1 MIRTVQEFLDF
12 VENDS
17 ALTNIKDVELVDKG
31 DVVVVKKLPVA
42 FDNYEHNEKEEKKN
56 NFKRFLHQ
64 SLGKEIV
71 FEDEKQFNT
80 NDFPVSEID
89 VSFEESLD
97 DFESDET
104 PSFGVSKPNEKDEVD
119 PLTIITFNPADTE
132 TKKRITPFKII
143 LKVDEVLFNAL
154 YRSGIISNTDLVR
167 VRDMLK
173 PVYDKRLV
181 LSHSKRDGLIDT
193 VHLTFKNTL
202 VETDTVEIE
211 EEALLFIILF
221 INKLYGKAY
230 RSSYMPVFE
239 HFNEFLANGLTL
251 SSGSRIEPLSNEFA
265 LQKFISNRIREK
277 IQNKDAFT
285 FINQCIV
292 DHLKPLQSV
301 LFNHEDELMQKADQN
316 KKLVLTAIDHGFLDY
331 NDDIKFYL
339 NVVDV
344 NKLAV
349 LYSAFITK
357 FYVQAIYYGIDEH
370 FKLNKAK

>member
-1 MIRTVQEFLDF
+1 MIRTVQEFLEF

-17 ALTNIKDVELVDKG
+17 GLTNVKGVELVDDG
-31 DVVVVKKLPVA
+31 DVVIVKKLPSA
-42 FDNYEHNEKEEKKN
+42 FDNYAQNEVEKYKN
-56 NFKRFLHQ
+56 TFKIFLKQ
-64 SLGKEIV
+64 NLGKEIV

-80 NDFPVSEID
+80 NDFPLSEID
-89 VSFEESLD
+89 VSFED
-97 DFESDET
+97 DFESDDT
-104 PSFGVSKPNEKDEVD
+104 PTFGVSKPDKEDEID

-143 LKVDEVLFNAL
+143 FKVDEVLFNAL

-181 LSHSKRDGLIDT
+181 LSHSKRNGLIDT

-202 VETDTVEIE
+202 VETDTVELE

-221 INKLYGKAY
+221 INKTYSKAY

-339 NVVDV
+339 NVVDL

-349 LYSAFITK
+349 QYSAFITK
-357 FYVQAIYYGIDEH
+357 YYVQAIYYGIDEH
-370 FKLNKAK
+370 FKLNKNK

>member
-1 MIRTVQEFLDF
+1 MIRTVQEFLEF
-12 VENDS
+12 IENNS
-17 ALTNIKDVELVDKG
+17 ALTNIKDVELIDKG

-42 FDNYEHNEKEEKKN
+42 FENFEHNEMEEKKN
-56 NFKRFLHQ
+56 NFKKFLHQ

-71 FEDEKQFNT
+71 FENDKQFNT
-80 NDFPVSEID
+80 NDFPVSEI
-89 VSFEESLD
+89 EESLD
-97 DFESDET
+97 DFESDDT
-104 PSFGVSKPNEKDEVD
+104 PSFGVSKPNSKDEVD
-119 PLTIITFNPADTE
+119 PLTIITFNPIDTE

-173 PVYDKRLV
+173 PVYNQRLV

-193 VHLTFKNTL
+193 VYLTFKNTL
-202 VETDTVEIE
+202 IETDTVELE

-221 INKLYGKAY
+221 INKTYSKAY

-239 HFNEFLANGLTL
+239 HFNEFLDNGLTL

-265 LQKFISNRIREK
+265 LQKFISSRIRES
-277 IQNKDAFT
+277 IQNKDAFI

-301 LFNHEDELMQKADQN
+301 LFNHEDALMQKADQN
-316 KKLVLTAIDHGFLDY
+316 KKLIMKAINDGFLDY

-339 NVVDV
+339 NVVDL

-349 LYSAFITK
+349 QYSAFITK
-357 FYVQAIYYGIDEH
+357 YYVQAIYYGIDEH
-370 FKLNKAK
+370 FKLNKNK

>member
-1 MIRTVQEFLDF
+1 MIRTVPEFLEF
-12 VENDS
+12 IENDS
-17 ALTNIKDVELVDKG
+17 GLSNIKDVELVDKG

-42 FDNYEHNEKEEKKN
+42 FDNYEHNELEEKKN
-56 NFKRFLHQ
+56 NFKKFLHQ
-64 SLGKEIV
+64 SLGKEII
-71 FEDEKQFNT
+71 FEDQKQFKT
-80 NDFPVSEID
+80 NDFPLSEID
-89 VSFEESLD
+89 VSFEEPLHDFDSD
-97 DFESDET
+97 DT
-104 PSFGVSKPNEKDEVD
+104 PSFGVSKPDSNDEVD

-132 TKKRITPFKII
+132 TKKRIAPYKII

-173 PVYDKRLV
+173 PVYDQRLV

-202 VETDTVEIE
+202 VETDTVELE

-221 INKLYGKAY
+221 INKTYGKAY
-230 RSSYMPVFE
+230 RSSYMPVFQ
-239 HFNEFLANGLTL
+239 HFNDLLANGLTL

-265 LQKFISNRIREK
+265 LQKFISNRNLNR

-285 FINQCIV
+285 FINQCIIT
-292 DHLKPLQSV
+292 HLPPLQSV
-301 LFNHEDELMQKADQN
+301 IFNLEDVLMQKADKN
-316 KKLVLTAIDHGFLDY
+316 KKLIMKAINDGFLDY

>member
-1 MIRTVQEFLDF
+1 MIRTVQEFLEF
-12 VENDS
+12 IENDS
-17 ALTNIKDVELVDKG
+17 GLSNIKDVELVDKG

-80 NDFPVSEID
+80 NDFPLSEID
-89 VSFEESLD
+89 VSFEEPLD
-97 DFESDET
+97 DFDEDDT

-239 HFNEFLANGLTL
+239 HFNDLLANGLTL

-265 LQKFISNRIREK
+265 LQKFVSNRNLNR

-285 FINQCIV
+285 FINQCIIT
-292 DHLKPLQSV
+292 HLPPLQSV
-301 LFNHEDELMQKADQN
+301 LFNHEDVLMQKADKN
-316 KKLVLTAIDHGFLDY
+316 KKLIMKAINDGFLDY

-339 NVVDV
+339 NVVDL

-370 FKLNKAK
+370 FKLNKNK

>member
-1 MIRTVQEFLDF
+1 MIRTVQEFLEF
-12 VENDS
+12 IENDS
-17 ALTNIKDVELVDKG
+17 ALTNIKDVELIDKG
-31 DVVVVKKLPVA
+31 DVVVVKKLPIA
-42 FDNYEHNEKEEKKN
+42 FDKYEENEKEEKKN
-56 NFKRFLHQ
+56 AFKKFLHQ

-71 FEDEKQFNT
+71 YEKDKQFSA
-80 NDFPVSEID
+80 NDFPLSEID
-89 VSFEESLD
+89 VSFEKPLD
-97 DFESDET
+97 DFDSDDT

-119 PLTIITFNPADTE
+119 PLTIITFNPVDTE
-132 TKKRITPFKII
+132 TKKRITPYKII

-173 PVYDKRLV
+173 PVYDQRLV

-221 INKLYGKAY
+221 INKTYGKAY

-239 HFNEFLANGLTL
+239 HFNEFLDNGLTL

-265 LQKFISNRIREK
+265 LQKFISSRIRES
-277 IQNKDAFT
+277 IQNKDAFI

-301 LFNHEDELMQKADQN
+301 LFNHEDALMQKADIN
-316 KKLVLTAIDHGFLDY
+316 KKLVLKAIDNGFLDH

-339 NVVDV
+339 NVVDL

-349 LYSAFITK
+349 QYSAFITK
-357 FYVQAIYYGIDEH
+357 YYVQAIYYGIDEH
-370 FKLNKAK
+370 FKLNKNK

>member
-1 MIRTVQEFLDF
+1 MIRTVQEFLEF

-17 ALTNIKDVELVDKG
+17 GLTNVKGVELVDDG
-31 DVVVVKKLPVA
+31 DVVIVKKLPSA
-42 FDNYEHNEKEEKKN
+42 FDNYDQNEVEKYKN
-56 NFKRFLHQ
+56 TFKIFLKQ
-64 SLGKEIV
+64 NLGKEIV

-80 NDFPVSEID
+80 NDFPLSEID
-89 VSFEESLD
+89 VSFEEPLD
-97 DFESDET
+97 DFDEDDT

-173 PVYDKRLV
+173 PVYDQRLV

-211 EEALLFIILF
+211 EEALLFIIMF

-239 HFNEFLANGLTL
+239 HFNDLLANGLTL

-265 LQKFISNRIREK
+265 LQKFISNRNLNR

-285 FINQCIV
+285 FINQCIIT
-292 DHLKPLQSV
+292 HLPPLQSV
-301 LFNHEDELMQKADQN
+301 IFNLEDVLMQKADKN
-316 KKLVLTAIDHGFLDY
+316 KKLVMKAINDGFLDY

-339 NVVDV
+339 NVVDL

-357 FYVQAIYYGIDEH
+357 YYIQAIYYGIDEH

>member
-1 MIRTVQEFLDF
+1 MIRTVQEFLEF
-12 VENDS
+12 IENDS
-17 ALTNIKDVELVDKG
+17 GLSNIKDVELVDKG

-42 FDNYEHNEKEEKKN
+42 FDNYEHNELEEKKN
-56 NFKRFLHQ
+56 NFKKFLHQ
-64 SLGKEIV
+64 SLGKEII
-71 FEDEKQFNT
+71 FEDQKQFKT
-80 NDFPVSEID
+80 NDFPLSEID
-89 VSFEESLD
+89 VSFEEPLHDFDSD
-97 DFESDET
+97 DT
-104 PSFGVSKPNEKDEVD
+104 PSFGVSKPDSNDEVD

-132 TKKRITPFKII
+132 TKKRIAPYKII

-173 PVYDKRLV
+173 PVYDQRLV

-202 VETDTVEIE
+202 VETDTVELE

-221 INKLYGKAY
+221 INKTYGKAY
-230 RSSYMPVFE
+230 RSSYMPVFQ
-239 HFNEFLANGLTL
+239 HFNDLLANGLTL

-265 LQKFISNRIREK
+265 LQKFISNRNLNR

-285 FINQCIV
+285 FINQCIIT
-292 DHLKPLQSV
+292 HLPPLQSV
-301 LFNHEDELMQKADQN
+301 IFNLEDVLMQKADKN
-316 KKLVLTAIDHGFLDY
+316 KKLIMKAINDGFLDY

>member
-1 MIRTVQEFLDF
+1 MIRTVQEFLEF
-12 VENDS
+12 IENDS
-17 ALTNIKDVELVDKG
+17 GLSNIKDVELVDKG

-71 FEDEKQFNT
+71 FEEEKQFNT

-89 VSFEESLD
+89 VSFEEPLHDFDED
-97 DFESDET
+97 DT
-104 PSFGVSKPNEKDEVD
+104 PSFGVSKPDSKDEVD

-132 TKKRITPFKII
+132 TKKRITPYKII

-154 YRSGIISNTDLVR
+154 YRSGIISNTDLVK

-173 PVYDKRLV
+173 PVYDQRLV

-193 VHLTFKNTL
+193 VNLTFKNTL
-202 VETDTVEIE
+202 VETDTVELE

-221 INKLYGKAY
+221 INKTYGKAY

-239 HFNEFLANGLTL
+239 HFNDLLANGLTL

-265 LQKFISNRIREK
+265 LQKFISNRNLNR

-285 FINQCIV
+285 FINQCIFT
-292 DHLKPLQSV
+292 HLPPLKSV
-301 LFNHEDELMQKADQN
+301 LFNHEDVLMQKADQN
-316 KKLVLTAIDHGFLDY
+316 KKLIMKAINDGFLDY

-339 NVVDV
+339 NVVDL

-370 FKLNKAK
+370 FKLNKNK

>member
-1 MIRTVQEFLDF
+1 MIRTVQEFLEF

-17 ALTNIKDVELVDKG
+17 GLTNVKGVELVDDG
-31 DVVVVKKLPVA
+31 DVVIVKKLPSA
-42 FDNYEHNEKEEKKN
+42 FDNYDQNEVEKYKN
-56 NFKRFLHQ
+56 TFKIFLKQ
-64 SLGKEIV
+64 NLGKEIV
-71 FEDEKQFNT
+71 FEDQKQFNT
-80 NDFPVSEID
+80 NDFPLSEID
-89 VSFEESLD
+89 VSFEEPID
-97 DFESDET
+97 DFDSDDT
-104 PSFGVSKPNEKDEVD
+104 PSFGVSKPDSKDEVD

-132 TKKRITPFKII
+132 TKKRITPYKII

-173 PVYDKRLV
+173 PVYDQRLV

-221 INKLYGKAY
+221 INKLYDKAY

-239 HFNEFLANGLTL
+239 HFNDLLANGLTL
-251 SSGSRIEPLSNEFA
+251 SSGSRIEPLSSEFA
-265 LQKFISNRIREK
+265 LQKFISNRNLNR

-285 FINQCIV
+285 FINQCIIN
-292 DHLKPLQSV
+292 HLPPLKSV
-301 LFNHEDELMQKADQN
+301 LFNHEDVLMQKADHN
-316 KKLVLTAIDHGFLDY
+316 KKLIMKAIDNGFLDY

>member
-17 ALTNIKDVELVDKG
+17 GLTNVKGVELVDDG
-31 DVVVVKKLPVA
+31 DVVIIKKLPPV
-42 FDNYEHNEKEEKKN
+42 FLNYEKSEIEKYKN
-56 NFKRFLHQ
+56 TFKIFLKQH
-64 SLGKEIV
+64 LGKEVIY
-71 FEDEKQFNT
+71 EEEKQFNT

-89 VSFEESLD
+89 VSFEEPID
-97 DFESDET
+97 DFDSDDT
-104 PSFGVSKPNEKDEVD
+104 PSFGVNKPDSKDEVD

-132 TKKRITPFKII
+132 TKKRITPYKII

-154 YRSGIISNTDLVR
+154 YRSGIISNTDLVK

-173 PVYDKRLV
+173 PVYDQRLV

-202 VETDTVEIE
+202 VETDTVELE

-239 HFNEFLANGLTL
+239 HFNDLLANGLTL

-265 LQKFISNRIREK
+265 LQKFISSRNLNR

-285 FINQCIV
+285 FINQCIIT
-292 DHLKPLQSV
+292 HLPPLQSV
-301 LFNHEDELMQKADQN
+301 IFNLEDVLMQKADKN
-316 KKLVLTAIDHGFLDY
+316 KKLIMKAINDGFLDY

-339 NVVDV
+339 NVVDL

-357 FYVQAIYYGIDEH
+357 YYVQAIYYGIDEH